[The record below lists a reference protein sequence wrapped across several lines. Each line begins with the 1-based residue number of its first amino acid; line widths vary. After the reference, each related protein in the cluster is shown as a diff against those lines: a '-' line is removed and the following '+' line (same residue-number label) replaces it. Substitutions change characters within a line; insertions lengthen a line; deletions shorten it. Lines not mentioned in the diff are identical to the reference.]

1 MHWVRKWHPLLAY
14 FSRLFTNL
22 NKIYLK
28 KKKLLFLINYACE
41 INFLRHLFR
50 NTNLTYHE
58 KIWKRKMYLASN
70 IIFNFFSLFYLAFC
84 PFSAQTLIRLQK
96 QRVPLRKSSPYST
109 SKMFNVLTPLFQN
122 FWQKII
128 SPHPILNTQ
137 QKRKNEK
144 DESKNDDDNY
154 KSFWNKKP

>member
-1 MHWVRKWHPLLAY
+1 MASTLSLL
-14 FSRLFTNL
+14 L
-22 NKIYLK
+22 KIVQKFKQNIFK
-28 KKKLLFLINYACE
+28 KKKILFLINYACG
-41 INFLRHLFR
+41 INFLWHLFR

-96 QRVPLRKSSPYST
+96 QRVPLRNSSPYST
-109 SKMFNVLTPLFQN
+109 SKMLNVLTPLFQN

-144 DESKNDDDNY
+144 DESKNDDDDY